1 MFARLLIPLGTEE
14 RLRIPFSAVHQAGQL
29 DFVYARTP
37 SADER
42 RFVRIGKP
50 DSDGTVIV
58 RSGLVTTRTWW
69 SQDCDPGTV
78 VRPRADLTSWQF
90 ESRDGAFAMA
100 THSRSLLAPALA
112 LGFLLAGCAARTQY
126 IADANASAAAIVN
139 FCTEANGFQHGF
151 QGIAF
156 TNSCPD
162 SLATAY
168 LDGYQSGYTIFL
180 TQLEVDAMEREI
192 ETKSA
197 ELARVTATINA
208 ATGGLPQ
215 RDELQSLIAQQRVIG
230 NQLDELE
237 SEVSARKAQ
246 LSLRLDAF
254 AQND

>member
-1 MFARLLIPLGTEE
+1 
-14 RLRIPFSAVHQAGQL
+14 
-29 DFVYARTP
+29 
-37 SADER
+37 
-42 RFVRIGKP
+42 
-50 DSDGTVIV
+50 
-58 RSGLVTTRTWW
+58 
-69 SQDCDPGTV
+69 
-78 VRPRADLTSWQF
+78 
-90 ESRDGAFAMA
+90 MA

-112 LGFLLAGCAARTQY
+112 LGFLLAGCAARTQH
-126 IADANASAAAIVN
+126 IADANDSADAIAN
-139 FCTEANGFQHGF
+139 FCTEANGFQQGF
-151 QGIAF
+151 QGAAF

-168 LDGYQSGYTIFL
+168 LDGYQAGYTIFL

-208 ATGGLPQ
+208 ATGGLSQ
-215 RDELQSLIAQQRVIG
+215 RDELLSLIAQQRVIG

-254 AQND
+254 AEND